1 LALVV
6 KAAASRR
13 TPKETQEAGRD
24 AGATVSCMETG
35 YQGRLEGVI
44 FGCEE
49 EGCMRVQI
57 LPSTIFEGKLRRAF
71 WAPFL
76 ALVFLA
82 VGYDAPARCQEP
94 ASGGP
99 SVTDAA
105 RKAREQQANAGNHA
119 KVITNDDL
127 IAPASAPNASAGAP
141 KEDEATSTPAATA
154 AATPATTTPAAT
166 AEKTGCESPAAE
178 RIAAELQSA
187 QGERDQIRSDLSTQT
202 KVISDGDVDLTNFK
216 EGSSGVAFGSPPM
229 SQAKPQS
236 PARVAE
242 AELNDK
248 IAGLKEALRV
258 ACAPKDDAG
267 KVSELGSAEQQLKL
281 LQQELELDRSTYYS
295 KTNYSADTAG
305 KAKLDAEQQQID
317 SLQAEIAKLKEELSA
332 PKTE

>member
-1 LALVV
+1 
-6 KAAASRR
+6 
-13 TPKETQEAGRD
+13 
-24 AGATVSCMETG
+24 METS

-57 LPSTIFEGKLRRAF
+57 LPSAIFEGKLRRTI
-71 WAPFL
+71 WMLFL
-76 ALVFLA
+76 ALVFLGLA
-82 VGYDAPARCQEP
+82 FDVPARCQEP
-94 ASGGP
+94 ASSGP

-127 IAPASAPNASAGAP
+127 VAPASAPNASAGAA
-141 KEDEATSTPAATA
+141 KEDAATSTPAATA
-154 AATPATTTPAAT
+154 TTAATPATATPAAT
-166 AEKTGCESPAAE
+166 AEKTGCESPEAE

-187 QGERDQIRSDLSTQT
+187 QGERDQISSDLSTQT

-267 KVSELGSAEQQLKL
+267 KVAQLGSAEQRLKL
-281 LQQELELDRSTYYS
+281 LQQEYDLDYSAYYS
-295 KTNYSADTAG
+295 RTNYSSDTAG
-305 KAKLDAEQQQID
+305 KAKLDAEKQEID
-317 SLQAEIAKLKEELSA
+317 SLQAEIAKLKEELAA